1 MSSERNL
8 SDRRFPR
15 GPLIGAGL
23 LVAVAVT
30 GASVASFAG
39 IGATRVVNTKPVSIR
54 ELRFEDRPDGGVA
67 VISAASNQTIDVIAP
82 GQDGFVRIVLRGLAR
97 DRMRKEHDRQNP
109 FRLTR
114 WEDGRL
120 SVEDP
125 MTGRSVDLGAF
136 GAVNAAAFA
145 RLMLKD

>member
-1 MSSERNL
+1 MSSERNP

-23 LVAVAVT
+23 LVALAVT

-39 IGATRVVNTKPVSIR
+39 IGATRVVNSKPVTIR

-67 VISAASNQTIDVIAP
+67 VISAASNQTIEVISP

-97 DRMRKEHDRQNP
+97 DRMRKEQDRQNP

-136 GAVNAAAFA
+136 GSANAASFA